1 MTMEG
6 LLKSRRTNGRKVTSP
21 TNETYLKLCIKKG
34 KEETKEIMK
43 DYTLALKEASSVY
56 IR

>member
-1 MTMEG
+1 MRMEE
-6 LLKSRRTNGRKVTSP
+6 LLRSKRATGRVVTSP
-21 TNETYLKLCIKKG
+21 TNEEYKKLCGREG

-43 DYTLALKEASSVY
+43 DYTLALQEASNIY